1 MLIYKCFVLF
11 VENIQEANK
20 QHRNVLCNFK
30 IEKEISKV
38 RTQDSW
44 TRKSGLSGS
53 WFPFGNL
60 AADQSSCVCLSAYLC
75 IFVSVI
81 PISCNRYCHSPTQ
94 PKLNPTSVGL
104 TTLLLCYPPTHHNKL
119 LLTSAWRQADVSMT
133 SRRPRMR
140 GTRRPRRLPQLVGPV
155 WEESCC
161 WEQVFPQTDFMA
173 QF

>member
-1 MLIYKCFVLF
+1 MNKIECECAFSDTFTSMLIYKCFVLF

-104 TTLLLCYPPTHHNKL
+104 TTLLPCYPPTPPHPHTNFCL
-119 LLTSAWRQADVSMT
+119 RQPGARLTSAWRHDGRACAV
-133 SRRPRMR
+133 R
-140 GTRRPRRLPQLVGPV
+140 VGLDACP
-155 WEESCC
+155 S
-161 WEQVFPQTDFMA
+161 
-173 QF
+173 

>member
-1 MLIYKCFVLF
+1 MLFLTLSQVCYVIYKRFVLF

-60 AADQSSCVCLSAYLC
+60 AVDQSSCVCLSAYLC
-75 IFVSVI
+75 IFVSVRPISFNQYFLTDTDIGNTI
-81 PISCNRYCHSPTQ
+81 PILIISFNWISHCRYQ
-94 PKLNPTSVGL
+94 
-104 TTLLLCYPPTHHNKL
+104 
-119 LLTSAWRQADVSMT
+119 
-133 SRRPRMR
+133 
-140 GTRRPRRLPQLVGPV
+140 
-155 WEESCC
+155 
-161 WEQVFPQTDFMA
+161 
-173 QF
+173 

>member
-1 MLIYKCFVLF
+1 MNKIECECAFSDTFTSMLIYKCFVLF

-75 IFVSVI
+75 IFVSVR
-81 PISCNRYCHSPTQ
+81 PISCNQYFLTDTDIGNTIPIPIISFSWISHRYRYQ
-94 PKLNPTSVGL
+94 
-104 TTLLLCYPPTHHNKL
+104 
-119 LLTSAWRQADVSMT
+119 
-133 SRRPRMR
+133 
-140 GTRRPRRLPQLVGPV
+140 
-155 WEESCC
+155 
-161 WEQVFPQTDFMA
+161 
-173 QF
+173 